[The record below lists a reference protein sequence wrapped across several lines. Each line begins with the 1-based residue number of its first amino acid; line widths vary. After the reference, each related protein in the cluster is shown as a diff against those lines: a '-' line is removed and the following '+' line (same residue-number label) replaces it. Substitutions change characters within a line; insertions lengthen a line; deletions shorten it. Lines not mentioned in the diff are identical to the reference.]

1 MSINKNTL
9 EKIAHLARL
18 QFDEKSEER
27 MLKDLNNMLSFVEK
41 LQELNT
47 DDIEPLQS
55 MTFESNQLRKD
66 KINAHLSHE
75 NGLKNAPKK
84 DAEYFRVPK
93 VIE

>member
-1 MSINKNTL
+1 MSINKETL

-41 LQELNT
+41 LQELDT
-47 DDIEPLQS
+47 EEVEPLQT
-55 MTFESNQLRKD
+55 MTFENNQLRVDEVKNQIS
-66 KINAHLSHE
+66 KEEA
-75 NGLKNAPKK
+75 LKNAPKK
-84 DAEYFRVPK
+84 DEDYFRVPK